1 MDLFDSDTYYDS
13 EDFQKLEDIRQQSD
27 ATTILVTMLL
37 IGVLILYA
45 AFSDPFDKTD

>member
-1 MDLFDSDTYYDS
+1 MDLFDSDNYYDS
-13 EDFQKLEDIRQQSD
+13 EDFPQLDDIRQQSD
-27 ATTILVTMLL
+27 ATTILATIML